1 MTFNVKIN
9 PNPETKIVARVSP
22 VNGVL
27 QPTSTLTIR
36 NQLREYQINSIQ
48 DLPDVDEVNVANGAT
63 LVYNSNT
70 SLYEVKQLDLDGGE
84 F

>member
-1 MTFNVKIN
+1 MTFTVKVN
-9 PNPETKIVARVSP
+9 PNPETKIVARVAS

-27 QPTSTLTIR
+27 QSTAPITLR

-48 DLPDVDEVNVANGAT
+48 DLPDVAETNVANGAT